1 MFLRFNKYIKSLVHH
16 PQHPEKNLSLSASR
30 DFAAHFENLTNDPD
44 ALTVVLIRPPHAC
57 VLTGRAKHYSP
68 TPKEF
73 WDLRMTHNAT
83 VDCLSVTEFKIAYI
97 MGVHFRSGEWGNK
110 PRCGSVITCVLRGRG
125 RFRGH
130 SIYARVNRF
139 FTIDGDVCPG
149 YASVTWFG
157 RPTYLFG
164 GKTPLGVR
172 VRLDG
177 DDIDRELGSVIRITQ
192 IDPTPIM
199 VECDGDDYM
208 MMRDR
213 GWDTRLPS

>member
-1 MFLRFNKYIKSLVHH
+1 VHQ
-16 PQHPEKNLSLSASR
+16 PQHPEKNLSISASR
-30 DFAAHFENLTNDPD
+30 DCAAQFAKLNNDPD
-44 ALTVVLIRPPHAC
+44 SQTVVLSRPPHSC
-57 VLTGRAKHYSP
+57 VLSGRGTHYSP
-68 TPKEF
+68 TAKEF

-83 VDCLSVTEFKIAYI
+83 VDCLAVTEFKIAYI
-97 MGVHFRSGEWGNK
+97 MGVHFKSGEWNKK

-130 SIYARVNRF
+130 SLYARVNRF
-139 FTIDGDVCPG
+139 FAVDGDDCPG

-177 DDIDRELGSVIRITQ
+177 TDIDRELGSVIRITQ
-192 IDPTPIM
+192 IDPTSVM
-199 VECDGDDYM
+199 VECDGDNYM

-213 GWDTRLPS
+213 GWDTRLP

>member
-1 MFLRFNKYIKSLVHH
+1 MDVYQLVILTLVLDTSSITLSTR
-16 PQHPEKNLSLSASR
+16 NCWDLSLSSA
-30 DFAAHFENLTNDPD
+30 
-44 ALTVVLIRPPHAC
+44 RPPHAC

-68 TPKEF
+68 TAKEF

-139 FTIDGDVCPG
+139 FTIDGDDCPG

-177 DDIDRELGSVIRITQ
+177 SEIDRELGSVIRITQ

-199 VECDGDDYM
+199 VECDGDNYM